1 MSYPLLMGIVNCT
14 PDSFSADGSL
24 STEETLAYV
33 DVQLAAGADII
44 DLGAE
49 STRPGAA
56 IIGEAEEW
64 QRLEPVLQALSTHP
78 KRDQFLLSLDSYR
91 PASVAKALAM
101 GIDMVNDVSGFRSD
115 AMLQV
120 LSKWDGDIVVMH
132 ALTVPADPEIVWD
145 AAVDSVAE
153 ILRWK
158 KAILQRA
165 ATVDID
171 PTRLIFDPGVGFGK
185 TPAQSLALLAR
196 VDELVASGGRWLVG
210 HSRKSFLKTV
220 LGADADID
228 ARDDATLVLSAALA
242 QTGVHMLR
250 VHNVARHKAMMDGLC
265 M

>member
-1 MSYPLLMGIVNCT
+1 MSRPLLMGIVNRT
-14 PDSFSADGSL
+14 PDSFTADGSL
-24 STEETLAYV
+24 SVEETLAHV
-33 DVQLAAGADII
+33 DAQLAAGADII

-56 IIGEAEEW
+56 VIGDAEEW
-64 QRLEPVLQALSTHP
+64 QRLEPILAALAKHP
-78 KRDQFLLSLDSYR
+78 QREQFLLSLDSYR
-91 PASVAKALAM
+91 APTVAKALAF
-101 GIDMVNDVSGFRSD
+101 GLDIVNDVSGFRSD

-132 ALTVPADPEIVWD
+132 ALTVPADPEIVWEPS
-145 AAVDSVAE
+145 VDSVVE

-165 ATVDID
+165 ASVDID

-185 TPAQSLALLAR
+185 TAAQSLALLAR

-220 LGADADID
+220 LGAEADID